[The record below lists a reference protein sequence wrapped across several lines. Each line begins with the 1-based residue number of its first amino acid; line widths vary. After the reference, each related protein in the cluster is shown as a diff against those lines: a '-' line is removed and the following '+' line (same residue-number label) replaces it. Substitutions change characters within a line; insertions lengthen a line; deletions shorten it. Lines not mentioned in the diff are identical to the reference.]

1 MKKFFKIVGAIAAI
15 GAGVAG
21 GLCLYSK
28 LKHKNDVIDD
38 IDDYDDDFLMKKMK
52 KLKKLRRKLRLKPQL
67 LLFSILFKY
76 AKSVYYFLLQS
87 FEYPIIIPGSLL
99 FIPPI

>member
-38 IDDYDDDFLMKKMK
+38 IDDYDDDF
-52 KLKKLRRKLRLKPQL
+52 
-67 LLFSILFKY
+67 SDEE
-76 AKSVYYFLLQS
+76 A
-87 FEYPIIIPGSLL
+87 EA
-99 FIPPI
+99 

>member
-38 IDDYDDDFLMKKMK
+38 VDDYDDDFLMKKMK
-52 KLKKLRRKLRLKPQL
+52 KLKRKLRRKLRLKPQL
-67 LLFSILFKY
+67 LLFSILF
-76 AKSVYYFLLQS
+76 
-87 FEYPIIIPGSLL
+87 
-99 FIPPI
+99 

>member
-1 MKKFFKIVGAIAAI
+1 MMLVTEVTNMKKFFKIVGAIAAI

-38 IDDYDDDFLMKKMK
+38 IDDYDDDFSDEEDEEDEEAKKE
-52 KLKKLRRKLRLKPQL
+52 
-67 LLFSILFKY
+67 
-76 AKSVYYFLLQS
+76 A
-87 FEYPIIIPGSLL
+87 EA
-99 FIPPI
+99 

>member
-38 IDDYDDDFLMKKMK
+38 IDDSDDDFSDEEDEEDEEAEEAKKE
-52 KLKKLRRKLRLKPQL
+52 
-67 LLFSILFKY
+67 
-76 AKSVYYFLLQS
+76 A
-87 FEYPIIIPGSLL
+87 EA
-99 FIPPI
+99 

>member
-38 IDDYDDDFLMKKMK
+38 IDDDFSDEEDEEAEEAKKE
-52 KLKKLRRKLRLKPQL
+52 
-67 LLFSILFKY
+67 
-76 AKSVYYFLLQS
+76 A
-87 FEYPIIIPGSLL
+87 EA
-99 FIPPI
+99 

>member
-15 GAGVAG
+15 GTGVAG

-38 IDDYDDDFLMKKMK
+38 VDDYDDDFSDEEDEEAEKEAEKE
-52 KLKKLRRKLRLKPQL
+52 
-67 LLFSILFKY
+67 
-76 AKSVYYFLLQS
+76 A
-87 FEYPIIIPGSLL
+87 EA
-99 FIPPI
+99 

>member
-38 IDDYDDDFLMKKMK
+38 ID
-52 KLKKLRRKLRLKPQL
+52 R
-67 LLFSILFKY
+67 
-76 AKSVYYFLLQS
+76 KSVV
-87 FEYPIIIPGSLL
+87 
-99 FIPPI
+99 

>member
-38 IDDYDDDFLMKKMK
+38 VDDYDDDFSDEEAEKEAKKE
-52 KLKKLRRKLRLKPQL
+52 
-67 LLFSILFKY
+67 
-76 AKSVYYFLLQS
+76 A
-87 FEYPIIIPGSLL
+87 EA
-99 FIPPI
+99 

>member
-38 IDDYDDDFLMKKMK
+38 VDDDFSDEEDEEAEKEAEKE
-52 KLKKLRRKLRLKPQL
+52 
-67 LLFSILFKY
+67 
-76 AKSVYYFLLQS
+76 A
-87 FEYPIIIPGSLL
+87 EA
-99 FIPPI
+99 